1 MKKNT
6 TKKAQDA
13 MVQINLAENTS
24 IEVSTLVEEG
34 GSPIDIYLPEKVC
47 RRIEETGKLTGFLNS
62 YPVFHR
68 DENGKACP
76 FFKEVD
82 IDLNAFYRDSDGH
95 LSLTLSEVLIPLLV
109 EIQGICEIAENE
121 PEVYGMTHSFDE
133 LWVEA
138 LYFDPQDCS
147 LTLLLGS

>member
-6 TKKAQDA
+6 TKKVQDA
-13 MVQINLAENTS
+13 MPQIDLTENAS
-24 IEVSTLVEEG
+24 IDVSTLVEEG
-34 GSPIDIYLPEKVC
+34 GSPIDICLPEQVC

-76 FFKEVD
+76 FYKEVD
-82 IDLNAFYRDSDGH
+82 IDVDTFNRDSDGH
-95 LSLTLSEVLIPLLV
+95 LLLTLSEVLIPLLE
-109 EIQGICEIAENE
+109 EIQGICDIAENE

-147 LTLLLGS
+147 LILLLGS

>member
-13 MVQINLAENTS
+13 MVQINLAENTY
-24 IEVSTLVEEG
+24 IDVSTLVEEG
-34 GSPIDIYLPEKVC
+34 GTPIDIYLPEKVC

-76 FFKEVD
+76 FYKEVD
-82 IDLNAFYRDSDGH
+82 IDLSSCAVVDHH
-95 LSLTLSEVLIPLLV
+95 LVITLSEVLIPLLE
-109 EIQGICEIAENE
+109 EIQGICDIAENE